1 MSKRSIQ
8 ELKGELQKLK
18 SVMPW
23 SEIKPNEVYHVPPI
37 ISLERRDLYIISK
50 KEDTATYRRIG
61 DAENKERVMH
71 ETSVFARFLVKKKK
85 Y

>member
-1 MSKRSIQ
+1 MAKRSVQ

-18 SVMPW
+18 SVIPW
-23 SEIKPNEVYHVPPI
+23 SEVKPNEVYHVPPI

-50 KEDTATYRRIG
+50 TKDTATYRRVG
-61 DAENKERVMH
+61 DTEQKERTMH